1 MTEDIIW
8 CSKKALNNLC
18 VHLKALNSGGLLH
31 LGSPFWACTI
41 SCVNK
46 HNMNKHNMISVLHY
60 SNHCDVAISRMA
72 NRQKKKTNP
81 SLQTEHHC
89 MTAHKILTDIT
100 ESWQE
105 STNKSLE
112 YFWSVFNNNNNNY
125 ITIIFSSSSNKQES
139 KTFL

>member
-72 NRQKKKTNP
+72 NRQKKNQSKLADRTSMHDSSQN
-81 SLQTEHHC
+81 S
-89 MTAHKILTDIT
+89 

>member
-46 HNMNKHNMISVLHY
+46 HNMNKHNMINVLHY

-72 NRQKKKTNP
+72 NRQKKNQSKLADRTSMHDSSQN
-81 SLQTEHHC
+81 S
-89 MTAHKILTDIT
+89 